1 MEDFLKYLK
10 EMKKEIINPME
21 LTFEDI
27 GFEDPNDLPK
37 DKTVEDFIEELE
49 ELNEYQQGQL
59 SIIEEI
65 IQYIKTTNKEE

>member
-1 MEDFLKYLK
+1 MKNLLNYLK

-27 GFEDPNDLPK
+27 GFEDPNDLPR
-37 DKTVEDFIEELE
+37 DKTVEDFIEE

-59 SIIEEI
+59 FIVNEI
-65 IQYIKTTNKEE
+65 IQYVKTTNKEE